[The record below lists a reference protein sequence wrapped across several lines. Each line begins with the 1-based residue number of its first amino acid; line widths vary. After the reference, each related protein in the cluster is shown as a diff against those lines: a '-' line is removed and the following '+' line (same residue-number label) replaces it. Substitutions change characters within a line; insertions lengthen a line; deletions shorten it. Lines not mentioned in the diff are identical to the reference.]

1 MNSQVNEILSFL
13 LSDKSTSEK
22 LSELLSKQAVTDS
35 QPEQSEKG
43 PIRLNEKQL
52 MLQRKID
59 ILTSFKALLGE
70 EYSKK
75 ADTVINALNTAIVI
89 LGFKK

>member
-13 LSDKSTSEK
+13 LSDKNTSEK
-22 LSELLSKQAVTDS
+22 LSELLSKQAVNDS
-35 QPEQSEKG
+35 QPEQSEKV
-43 PIRLNEKQL
+43 PIRLNEKQR

-75 ADTVINALNTAIVI
+75 ADTVINALNTAIII